1 MKKIILLLTCS
12 LSAQNS
18 YNGQITF
25 DYNGTVNG
33 SFSSITQDSINS
45 GFAFN
50 QVGEDTSYFL
60 MASITEQDNNEFDL
74 FIAVIQDTTFP
85 IQPRV
90 WDIPGS
96 GDEDNPLSLETIL
109 ILMPGL
115 DSSFVVEIFGL
126 LTDTTNS
133 SDSLVLN
140 DFLSDIF
147 LDLSDDLYLGLGG
160 ELEITNATDSLVI
173 GNFNSTLFKPVFHF
187 PPHILSID
195 NGEFIFNQLLVT
207 ALTIPK
213 QNTLPESIKLYPAYP
228 NPFNPR
234 TTIQFSVSTRT
245 DDISL
250 ILYDING
257 RNTETLHIG
266 SLERGNYA
274 FPWHAKN
281 YSSGVYFAVLETKKN
296 FQSTKLILIK

>member
-1 MKKIILLLTCS
+1 MKKIVLLLACS

-33 SFSSITQDSINS
+33 SFSSMTQDSISS

-50 QVGEDTSYFL
+50 QIGEDTSYFL
-60 MASITEQDNNEFDL
+60 MASITEQDNDEFDL
-74 FIAVIQDTTFP
+74 FIAIIQDTTFP
-85 IQPRV
+85 IQPRI

-133 SDSLVLN
+133 SDSLALN

-147 LDLSDDLYLGLGG
+147 LELSDDLYLGLGG
-160 ELEITNATDSLVI
+160 ELEITNATDSLII

-207 ALTIPK
+207 ELAIPK
-213 QNTLPESIKLYPAYP
+213 QDIIPRSAKLYPAYP
-228 NPFNPR
+228 NPFNPS
-234 TTIQFSVSTRT
+234 TIIQFSIAERA

-250 ILYDING
+250 LLYDING
-257 RNTETLHIG
+257 RNVETIYSGPLNPG
-266 SLERGNYA
+266 TYK
-274 FPWHAKN
+274 FPWHAKG
-281 YSSGVYFAVLETKKN
+281 YSSGVYLAVLKTKKKT
-296 FQSTKLILIK
+296 QTTKLILMK

>member
-1 MKKIILLLTCS
+1 MKKIVLLLACS

-33 SFSSITQDSINS
+33 SFSSMTQDSISS

-50 QVGEDTSYFL
+50 QIGEDTSYFL
-60 MASITEQDNNEFDL
+60 MASITEQDNDEFDL
-74 FIAVIQDTTFP
+74 FIAIIQDTTFP
-85 IQPRV
+85 IQPRI

-96 GDEDNPLSLETIL
+96 GDENNPLSLETIL

-133 SDSLVLN
+133 SDSLALN

-147 LDLSDDLYLGLGG
+147 LELSDDLYLGLGG
-160 ELEITNATDSLVI
+160 ELEITNATDSLII

-187 PPHILSID
+187 PPHILSIN

-207 ALTIPK
+207 ELAIPK
-213 QNTLPESIKLYPAYP
+213 QDIIPRSAKLYPAYP
-228 NPFNPR
+228 NPFNPS
-234 TTIQFSVSTRT
+234 TIIQFSIAERAQ
-245 DDISL
+245 DISL
-250 ILYDING
+250 LLYDVNG
-257 RNTETLHIG
+257 RNVETIYSGPLD
-266 SLERGNYA
+266 RGTHE
-274 FPWHAKN
+274 FPWHAKG
-281 YSSGVYFAVLETKKN
+281 YSSGVYFAVLKTKKN
-296 FQSTKLILIK
+296 FQSTKLILMK